1 MSDAISEVVVQGTLG
16 LLIAFSV
23 ATWALIAVKGI
34 QVWRTQRQNAGFQG
48 VVADTATLPESES
61 LSKYDGPTA
70 RVAQAGIST
79 WESVNLSP
87 ESHDLDIPLD
97 ILERSLRRQIQRE
110 RRSTESGLAIL
121 ASIGTTS
128 PFIGLFGTVWGIM
141 HALKSISSAGSAS
154 LDVVAGPIGEALI
167 ATGVGIAVAIPALLG
182 FNFFVRKL
190 KLQSADLDDFA
201 NLLVSVA
208 LRDSIKAPIARSGER
223 VGRISEARAATP
235 LREARV

>member
-1 MSDAISEVVVQGTLG
+1 MSDAISEVIVKGTLG
-16 LLIAFSV
+16 LLITFSV
-23 ATWALIAVKGI
+23 ATWALIAVKAI
-34 QVWRTQRQNAGFQG
+34 QVWRVQRQNASFQG
-48 VVADTATLPESES
+48 VVADTLALPEAES
-61 LSKYDGPTA
+61 LSKYEGPTA
-70 RVAQAGIST
+70 RVAQAGVST
-79 WESVNLSP
+79 WESVNVS
-87 ESHDLDIPLD
+87 EDNSHLDIPLD

-154 LDVVAGPIGEALI
+154 LDVVAGPIGEALV

-190 KLQSADLDDFA
+190 KLQTADLEDFS

-208 LRDSIKAPIARSGER
+208 LRDSIKAPFARNTER
-223 VGRISEARAATP
+223 VGRLSEARAATP